1 MRTKKM
7 KTSNENDGRNGPM
20 KRISRVAL
28 SATTVAAM
36 IAGTLAST
44 GARAQ
49 DSAVPHQAPAHI
61 RWQITVMMDG
71 QQVDQLSAV
80 TAVGQSKSITHHHPV
95 SHAVGCTGGKTVP
108 VDLQRTV
115 TVAPLGVDPQG
126 VIGFEIGA
134 DETIEDASQNTAGAD
149 GCALPPQPRTLSS
162 RHPEWDVPAGTSAT
176 WTLLKKNPELVYR
189 LDASVEPA
197 TAGD

>member
-1 MRTKKM
+1 MT
-7 KTSNENDGRNGPM
+7 P
-20 KRISRVAL
+20 ISRIAL
-28 SATTVAAM
+28 STATVAMAF
-36 IAGTLAST
+36 AGMLASV

-49 DSAVPHQAPAHI
+49 DSTTPHQAPAHI
-61 RWQITVMMDG
+61 RWQITVLMDG

-95 SHAVGCTGGKTVP
+95 SHTVGCNGGQTVP

-126 VIGFEIGA
+126 VIGFEISA
-134 DETIEDASQNTAGAD
+134 DETIEDASQTAVGAD
-149 GCALPPQPRTLSS
+149 GCALPPQPRALSS
-162 RHPEWDVPAGTSAT
+162 RHPEWDIPGGQSAT
-176 WTLLKKNPELVYR
+176 WTLLKKNPLLVYR

>member
-1 MRTKKM
+1 
-7 KTSNENDGRNGPM
+7 M

-28 SATTVAAM
+28 AATMATAIA
-36 IAGTLAST
+36 AGTLASV
-44 GARAQ
+44 AVRAQ
-49 DSAVPHQAPAHI
+49 DTTTPHHAPAHI

-80 TAVGQSKSITHHHPV
+80 TAVGQSRSITHHRSV
-95 SHAVGCTGGKTVP
+95 SHAVGCDHAQTAP
-108 VDLQRTV
+108 ADLQRTV

-134 DETIEDASQNTAGAD
+134 DETIEDASRPSMGAD
-149 GCALPPQPRTLSS
+149 GCALPPQARTLSA
-162 RHPEWDVPAGTSAT
+162 RHPELDVPSGQSAN
-176 WTLLKKNPELVYR
+176 WTLLKKNPLLVYR

-197 TAGD
+197 AAGD

>member
-1 MRTKKM
+1 
-7 KTSNENDGRNGPM
+7 M
-20 KRISRVAL
+20 KRIWRRAL
-28 SATTVAAM
+28 HAATAATSL
-36 IAGTLAST
+36 AGTMASIDV
-44 GARAQ
+44 RAQ
-49 DSAVPHQAPAHI
+49 DSTAPHRAPAHI

-71 QQVDQLSAV
+71 QQVDQLGAV

-95 SHAVGCTGGKTVP
+95 SHAVGCNGGQTVP

-134 DETIEDASQNTAGAD
+134 DETIEDASGNSVGAD

-162 RHPEWDVPAGTSAT
+162 RHPEWDVPSGQSAT
-176 WTLLKKNPELVYR
+176 WTLLKKDPLLVYR

-197 TAGD
+197 AVGD